1 MTKAK
6 QPADAP
12 VVTLPE
18 AVTTVEPTVIETPTV
33 DAPVVTVTSE
43 SQVVADASA
52 VESQE
57 LPAGVLMLS
66 PSISDNGVEP
76 GTSVTLPDGTVIT
89 HN

>member
-1 MTKAK
+1 MTKPK
-6 QPADAP
+6 QPEVVAP
-12 VVTLPE
+12 VVT
-18 AVTTVEPTVIETPTV
+18 
-33 DAPVVTVTSE
+33 DTSE
-43 SQVVADASA
+43 KQVVADGAP
-52 VESQE
+52 E